1 MKLEHPRSYRNEI
14 ARFLM
19 LLVSWGV
26 FVTPVRAQQVIAPVP
41 PANVKTSAEI
51 SIAINPVNVNNIVAG
66 SLVRG
71 PELEGSNLTYVSQDG
86 GRTWSHVAV
95 PNADLRTQGDDVVL
109 FNAAGQCVHAFI
121 SFQGLW
127 EDRPTTANNGIGLTT
142 SDDGGRTWSPRTMIV
157 DHLNTKTPFEDK
169 PWLVFDRHRRSPHT
183 GNLYASWT
191 RFDVYD
197 SSNPDDQSHIM
208 FSRSTD
214 GGKSFAPPI
223 RISDTPGDC
232 LDDDG
237 TLEGAVPAVG
247 PDGTVYVVWGGPK
260 GLEFDKSKDG
270 GLTFG
275 SDRVLCETPGGWASD
290 VEGVSRHNGMP
301 VTIVDASRGPSRGT
315 IYVNWIDE
323 RHGNKDVFL
332 MSSTDGGETWTEPR
346 QVNDPAID
354 NGRDQFFT
362 WMAVDP
368 ADGTVN
374 IVYYDRS
381 VTTETRTR
389 LTLARSLDGKVFS
402 YIPVEVPEFDCRAD
416 VFFGDYVGIDA
427 LQGRVAIGFMHFPDN
442 QQQPSDVQVASAVLD
457 FEPGTQQLIPHGSR
471 FGGPENITVQHI
483 LVGFNG
489 SVPGKEIL
497 RTKDESHALAQ
508 KLLERAKAGEDFA
521 QLVEEFTNDQS
532 PGIYAMSNFSFDM
545 SEESTKEKNEG
556 ETIYPRAGMVRAFGD
571 VSFSLA
577 PGEIGMTEYDATQ
590 SPYGWHII
598 KRLK

>member
-1 MKLEHPRSYRNEI
+1 MKSDSRRRCPSELAHC
-14 ARFLM
+14 AW
-19 LLVSWGV
+19 LLFCSSV
-26 FVTPVRAQQVIAPVP
+26 FADAVGAQQVITSVP

-51 SIAINPVNVNNIVAG
+51 SIAINPVNVNNIIAG

-71 PELEGSNLTYVSQDG
+71 PGLEGSNLTYVSQDG
-86 GRTWSHVAV
+86 GRTWSHAAV
-95 PNADLRTQGDDVVL
+95 PNSDQRTQGDDVVL
-109 FNAAGQCVHAFI
+109 FDAAGQCVHAFI
-121 SFQGLW
+121 AFQGLW
-127 EDRPTTANNGIGLTT
+127 EDRPAIASNGIGLTT
-142 SDDGGRTWSPRTMIV
+142 SADGGRTWSPRTMII

-169 PWLVFDRHRRSPHT
+169 PWLVFDRHRRSPHV

-197 SSNPDDQSHIM
+197 SPDPADKSHIM

-214 GGKSFAPPI
+214 GGKTFAPPI

-237 TLEGAVPAVG
+237 TVEGAVPAVG
-247 PDGTVYVVWGGPK
+247 PDGTVYVVWSGPR
-260 GLEFDKSKDG
+260 GLELDKSKDG
-270 GLTFG
+270 GVTFG
-275 SDRVLCETPGGWASD
+275 KDRILCETPGGWASE

-315 IYVNWIDE
+315 VYVNWIDE

-332 MSSTDGGETWTEPR
+332 MSSTDGGDTWTEPR
-346 QVNDPAID
+346 QVNDRVGD

-381 VTTETRTR
+381 ATIGSRTR
-389 LTLARSLDGKVFS
+389 LTLARSLDGKTFS
-402 YIPVEVPEFDCRAD
+402 YIPVDVPEFDCRAD

-427 LQGRVAIGFMHFPDN
+427 FQGRVAIGFMHFPEN
-442 QQQPSDVQVASAVLD
+442 QEQPSEVQVASAIID
-457 FEPGTQQLIPHGSR
+457 FEPGTQQIIPHGSR
-471 FGGPENITVQHI
+471 FAGPETVTVQHI
-483 LVGFNG
+483 LVGFAG
-489 SVPGKEIL
+489 SVPGKDISRSKE
-497 RTKDESHALAQ
+497 ESQALAQ
-508 KLLERAKAGEDFA
+508 QLLERAQAGEDFSE
-521 QLVEEFTNDQS
+521 LVKEFTNDQT
-532 PGIYAMSNFSFDM
+532 PGVYAMSNFSVTSSSD
-545 SEESTKEKNEG
+545 SGKEPTAEQPVF
-556 ETIYPRAGMVRAFGD
+556 PRAGMVRAFGD
-571 VSFSLA
+571 VGFALV
-577 PGEIGMTEYDATQ
+577 PGEIGMTEYDATN